1 MRVNNNY
8 RNPKKAY
15 RGFSNNLFGTLQSL
29 SPKRSRE
36 NRNLSWRIST
46 RSYIRKFGLKFRE
59 ANRISYFIYMVNGE
73 EDRTFLNAME
83 TWVREV
89 ALATGTAR
97 EVIDAISILSVCRID
112 PEKIRTC
119 RTVRREIVRYVR
131 SKFMERSCSVG
142 KTTMKEVPVL

>member
-1 MRVNNNY
+1 MNNNY
-8 RNPKKAY
+8 RKAKQPY
-15 RGFSNNLFGTLQSL
+15 RGFRNNLFETLL
-29 SPKRSRE
+29 SRLPKISRE

-46 RSYIRKFGLKFRE
+46 RSYIQKFGLKFRE

-89 ALATGTAR
+89 ALVTGTAR

-112 PEKIRTC
+112 MEKIRTC
-119 RTVRREIVRYVR
+119 RTVRREVTRYVR
-131 SKFMERSCSVG
+131 SKFMGRSCSIG
-142 KTTMKEVPVL
+142 KTAMKEVPAL